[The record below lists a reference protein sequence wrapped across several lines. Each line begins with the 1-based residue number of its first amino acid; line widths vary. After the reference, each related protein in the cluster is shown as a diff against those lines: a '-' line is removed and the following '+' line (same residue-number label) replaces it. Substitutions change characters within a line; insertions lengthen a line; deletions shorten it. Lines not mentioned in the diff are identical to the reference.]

1 LDWFLDVGALIGRQW
16 AVEQPWFNRVWFSGL
31 YCGFNN
37 IRSGQS
43 AREGVEMQS
52 EFWDV
57 PKGKIAAV
65 VTHLQIFERPV
76 RRKVPAVNAELITH
90 DKPDLTWYRD
100 LFSRVG
106 GHDWMWFS
114 RLGMDDADLAAVIH
128 HADVQINSVRVD
140 GRDEGMLELDFRV
153 PNECELG
160 YFGLTAAMVGTG
172 AGRWLMEHALEKAWE
187 KRINRFH
194 VHTCTLDSPQ
204 ALPFY
209 MRSGFEA
216 YNRQVEIADDPR
228 LNGVLPRDSS
238 PQEPII

>member
-1 LDWFLDVGALIGRQW
+1 
-16 AVEQPWFNRVWFSGL
+16 
-31 YCGFNN
+31 
-37 IRSGQS
+37 
-43 AREGVEMQS
+43 MQS

-65 VTHLQIFERPV
+65 VTHLQMFERPAP
-76 RRKVPAVNAELITH
+76 RKIPAVNAELIPH
-90 DKPDLTWYRD
+90 EKPNLNWYRD
-100 LFSRVG
+100 LFGRVG

-114 RLGMDDADLAAVIH
+114 RLGMDDAALAAVIH
-128 HADVQINSVRVD
+128 HPDVQIYSVRVD
-140 GRDEGMLELDFRV
+140 GRDEGMLELDFRTA
-153 PNECELG
+153 NECELG
-160 YFGLTAAMVGTG
+160 YFGLTPTMVGTG

-187 KRINRFH
+187 KPISRFH

-209 MRSGFEA
+209 MRSGFAA